1 MQDIEDLPDII
12 QDVYQ
17 EIEKVLK
24 QFSNLSKVEIKKNAV
39 NTTLIINEKWGG
51 MNIYIPKGS
60 ANKVIKRNKQ
70 IRLDFNG
77 TNHQELCFKYKLSLV
92 VIYKI
97 LRKDQH
103 EKQS

>member
-1 MQDIEDLPDII
+1 MQNIEDLPSII
-12 QDVYQ
+12 QDLHIAT
-17 EIEKVLK
+17 IEALKKCSGLSEKEANQAAMDVSLKVC
-24 QFSNLSKVEIKKNAV
+24 
-39 NTTLIINEKWGG
+39 EKWGG
-51 MNIYIPKGS
+51 LAVYIPKGN

-97 LRKDQH
+97 LKG
-103 EKQS
+103 